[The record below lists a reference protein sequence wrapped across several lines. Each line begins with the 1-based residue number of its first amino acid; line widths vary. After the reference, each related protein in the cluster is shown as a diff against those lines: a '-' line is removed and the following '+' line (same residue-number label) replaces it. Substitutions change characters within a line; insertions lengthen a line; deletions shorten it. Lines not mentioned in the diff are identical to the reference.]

1 MTIHDIKIKTR
12 KGAYLTA
19 KEASDSIIN
28 SLNLYS
34 NPRII
39 KVIIITY

>member
-1 MTIHDIKIKTR
+1 MTIDDIKIKIR

-19 KEASDSIIN
+19 KEASDSINI
-28 SLNLYS
+28 SLNLYL

-39 KVIIITY
+39 KVIIITH